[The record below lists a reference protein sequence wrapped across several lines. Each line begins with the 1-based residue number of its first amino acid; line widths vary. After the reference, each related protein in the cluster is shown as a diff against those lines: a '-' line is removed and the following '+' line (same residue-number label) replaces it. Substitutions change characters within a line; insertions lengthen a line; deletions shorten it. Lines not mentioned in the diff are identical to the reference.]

1 MLKTHINNQAHQVT
15 VNDLIPEYLRVME
28 LDHYL
33 SKIEALGFTSQ
44 VWEYQAFQTLYGDKE
59 VVKPYMIP
67 SVLRPELDQLKLELS
82 ISIFY
87 YSLEIKDRKD
97 KSSYVAL
104 RDNMFK
110 NKLQSLVM
118 DCHNDEM
125 PNDWR
130 YEMVD
135 DIVTHLYYEI
145 VEHNNIDCV
154 DDARD
159 SISDQVDSST
169 DIYNTDLLK
178 WLQGDLRRESFI
190 DDGLKPD
197 SSDIYNIIQARQYEE
212 IDFIAHTIL
221 NAFDD
226 YFDMF

>member
-1 MLKTHINNQAHQVT
+1 MLKTIINNQSHQVT
-15 VNDLIPEYLRVME
+15 VLDLIPEYLRVKE
-28 LDHYL
+28 LDFYL

-44 VWEYQAFQTLYGDKE
+44 VWEYQAFQVLYGDKE

-87 YSLEIKDRKD
+87 YSLEFKERSD
-97 KSSYVAL
+97 KSDYVAL
-104 RDNMFK
+104 RENMFRK
-110 NKLQSLVM
+110 KLYPLVI

-130 YEMVD
+130 WSMVD

-145 VEHNNIDCV
+145 VEHNNIDSV

-178 WLQGDLRRESFI
+178 WLQGDLRRESFM
-190 DDGLKPD
+190 DDGLKPN
-197 SSDIYNIIQARQYEE
+197 SPDIYNIIQARQSEE

-221 NAFDD
+221 NAFDN

>member
-1 MLKTHINNQAHQVT
+1 MLKTLINNQAHQVT
-15 VNDLIPEYLRVME
+15 VLDLIPEYLRVKE
-28 LDHYL
+28 LDFYL

-44 VWEYQAFQTLYGDKE
+44 VWEYQALQTLYGDKE

-118 DCHNDEM
+118 DCHNGEM

-145 VEHNNIDCV
+145 VEHNNIDSV

-159 SISDQVDSST
+159 AISDQVDSST
-169 DIYNTDLLK
+169 DIYNTELLK
-178 WLQGDLRRESFI
+178 WLQGDLRREAFN
-190 DDGLKPD
+190 DDGLKPENG
-197 SSDIYNIIQARQYEE
+197 DIYNIIQARQYEE

>member
-1 MLKTHINNQAHQVT
+1 
-15 VNDLIPEYLRVME
+15 
-28 LDHYL
+28 
-33 SKIEALGFTSQ
+33 
-44 VWEYQAFQTLYGDKE
+44 
-59 VVKPYMIP
+59 MIP
-67 SVLRPELDQLKLELS
+67 SVLRPELNQLKLELS

-87 YSLEIKDRKD
+87 YSLEFKERSD
-97 KSSYVAL
+97 KSDYVAL
-104 RDNMFK
+104 RDNMFRD
-110 NKLQSLVM
+110 KLQSLVM

-130 YEMVD
+130 YSIID

-145 VEHNNIDCV
+145 VEYNNIDSV

-159 SISDQVDSST
+159 SIGDQVDSST

-178 WLQGDLRRESFI
+178 WLQGDLRREAFD

-221 NAFDD
+221 NAFDN